1 MGRHGSDTTPYAC
14 GASKEHIDSR
24 KADHTMAKKTAARKK
39 ASKPASKATGKPAA
53 RAIGKPASKQPNIN
67 SGSKRASKPASK
79 SSSKSAKKPGT
90 KTSKS
95 LSAPREFSPKVTELP
110 ILVIDAFTRRQF
122 HGNAAAVV
130 LCDDK
135 FLSDDLMQLI
145 AAENNVSETA
155 FIVVKSFDAK
165 LAKVD
170 IRWFSP
176 IMEID
181 LCGHATLAAAHALLH
196 EGQLPCDTVNFRS
209 PISGL
214 LPVHRME
221 HLYVLDFPAVTATP
235 MRNDDKLAREISAAL
250 GRQPAELFLGRD
262 IMAVFDNKRDVH
274 ELAPDFA
281 KLAALSHIK
290 HLGLVATAPAVGHD
304 FVSRCFYPRA
314 GVNEDAVTGSAHCM
328 LTPYW
333 AARLGKVHL
342 SAHQVSH
349 RSGEL
354 FCEFKPGQGNKDDRV
369 LIGGHAVTVSFGQ
382 LMIETP

>member
-1 MGRHGSDTTPYAC
+1 
-14 GASKEHIDSR
+14 
-24 KADHTMAKKTAARKK
+24 MAKTNPALRNG
-39 ASKPASKATGKPAA
+39 SKPASNAT
-53 RAIGKPASKQPNIN
+53 
-67 SGSKRASKPASK
+67 SKRPAKAAGRPSGPK
-79 SSSKSAKKPGT
+79 LTVKRGTNLIKKAGKKAAKTRSAQ
-90 KTSKS
+90 
-95 LSAPREFSPKVTELP
+95 REFSPKVTELP

-130 LCDDK
+130 LCDGK
-135 FLSDDLMQLI
+135 FLSDALMQSI

-176 IMEID
+176 TMEIN

-221 HLYVLDFPAVTATP
+221 HLYVLNFPAVIAVP

-274 ELAPDFA
+274 ELVPDFA
-281 KLAALSHIK
+281 KLAALSHTK

-314 GVNEDAVTGSAHCM
+314 GVNEDPVTGSAHCM

>member
-1 MGRHGSDTTPYAC
+1 
-14 GASKEHIDSR
+14 
-24 KADHTMAKKTAARKK
+24 MAKKSAARKK
-39 ASKPASKATGKPAA
+39 TSKPASKSAAKPAPKSAPKSAAKPARRPATKPASKATGKLSGKVSKKPAA
-53 RAIGKPASKQPNIN
+53 KAGKK
-67 SGSKRASKPASK
+67 GRK
-79 SSSKSAKKPGT
+79 SQ
-90 KTSKS
+90 
-95 LSAPREFSPKVTELP
+95 SAPREFSPKITELP
-110 ILVIDAFTRRQF
+110 ILIIDAFTRRQF

-135 FLSDDLMQLI
+135 FLSDDLMQSI

-176 IMEID
+176 TMEID
-181 LCGHATLAAAHALLH
+181 LCGHATLAAAHALLQ
-196 EGQLPCDTVNFRS
+196 EGRLPCDTVNFRS

-221 HLYVLDFPAVTATP
+221 HLYVLDFPSVMATP
-235 MRNDDKLAREISAAL
+235 MRTDDKLAREISAAL
-250 GRQPAELFLGRD
+250 GCEPNELFLGRD
-262 IMAVFDNKRDVH
+262 IMAVFDNKREVH

-281 KLAALSHIK
+281 KLAALSHTK
-290 HLGLVATAPAVGHD
+290 HLGLVATAPGAGHD

-314 GVNEDAVTGSAHCM
+314 GINEDAVTGSAHCM

-342 SAHQVSH
+342 SAHQVS
-349 RSGEL
+349 RRAGEL
-354 FCEFKPGQGNKDDRV
+354 FCEFKPGQGNKQDRV

-382 LMIETP
+382 LMIEMP